1 MPSPEKI
8 SGYQLAEH
16 LLSEGGVEA
25 LLRYAG
31 NAETDGLEL
40 KAGMCL
46 LPEDRKKGKITV
58 YIEAREPYSK
68 EENFVFLRD
77 ACRFSL
83 ARDFPARAEK
93 ISLEIRKMRKGSPYN
108 AYPDLVANTC
118 FARLESVAQRL
129 AKSTAKA
136 DKYYH
141 HLLLRYILS
150 GRADDRLRAAY
161 CACASDWK
169 VEYGHPWEM
178 IEFYRAM
185 LCDDKEQRVTHL
197 KRALDLAAGGDLTL
211 QVIATVILGTLL
223 KEDVT
228 DPAVYAEKVDPVIAQ
243 LPTLGAG
250 RIAALREQ
258 TTNPQS
264 GLRLAAMVLPFN
276 FR

>member
-31 NAETDGLEL
+31 NAETDWLEL

-83 ARDFPARAEK
+83 ARDFPARVEK

-228 DPAVYAEKVDPVIAQ
+228 DPAVYAEKADSVIAQ
-243 LPTLGAG
+243 LPTLGAD
-250 RIAALREQ
+250 RIVALREQ
-258 TTNPQS
+258 TANPQS